1 MTLALAKDNVELAAK
16 NLKIRH
22 SFTHIADTTE
32 LLSVVFAGFTSVLAF
47 TSTANQGGI
56 SSRIISYVLAGL
68 VELLAFPSQHFH
80 PMPPEKRMNGLQ
92 ELMLF

>member
-1 MTLALAKDNVELAAK
+1 VFEALPLISLFCAMNLVAKATSLSHEYKDSLVFDALSSRDIETMTLALAKDNVELAAK

-47 TSTANQGGI
+47 TLTAN
-56 SSRIISYVLAGL
+56 
-68 VELLAFPSQHFH
+68 
-80 PMPPEKRMNGLQ
+80 
-92 ELMLF
+92 